1 MKIYYQ
7 EGNFKIPVNIEDST
21 NNFLKKVE
29 DLLSEI
35 RKNILENS
43 SVILYSSSDGSLS
56 MVIGFEDKAAVE
68 QIIEQKISNFFRM
81 FPLYRWYRNADGLDT
96 LGRKET
102 K

>member
-1 MKIYYQ
+1 MNKKKGDVGMKIYYQ
-7 EGNFKIPVNIEDST
+7 DRNFKIPVNIEDST

-43 SVILYSSSDGSLS
+43 TVILYSSSDSSLS

-81 FPLYRWYRNADGLDT
+81 FPLYR
-96 LGRKET
+96 
-102 K
+102 

>member
-81 FPLYRWYRNADGLDT
+81 FPLYRWYRNADGL
-96 LGRKET
+96 GNV
-102 K
+102 

>member
-7 EGNFKIPVNIEDST
+7 EGSFKIPVNIEDST

-81 FPLYRWYRNADGLDT
+81 FPLYR
-96 LGRKET
+96 
-102 K
+102 

>member
-81 FPLYRWYRNADGLDT
+81 FPLYR
-96 LGRKET
+96 
-102 K
+102 